1 MVYKSSLNRQ
11 IYLNLNQYN
20 SVNVLLFWIKFL
32 LVCDLFFYYIKNDL
46 FQFDRENMKINKYIM
61 KNNLCV
67 KMEKFD
73 YIYLLIFSIFF
84 WYVFFEFLVY
94 FFLKDFVVCV
104 LKQFDVRRNI
114 KG

>member
-1 MVYKSSLNRQ
+1 
-11 IYLNLNQYN
+11 
-20 SVNVLLFWIKFL
+20 
-32 LVCDLFFYYIKNDL
+32 
-46 FQFDRENMKINKYIM
+46 MKINKYIM

-104 LKQFDVRRNI
+104 LK
-114 KG
+114 